1 MNKKLE
7 QKYEKIINNNDIYVK
22 LNDVLNIIIKNGSEA
37 KLKFDKI
44 NEVEYKSDLDKLE
57 DLSKEMGKIANTSVL
72 VETIIQEFG
81 EKINIDIKEK
91 NNDCK

>member
-1 MNKKLE
+1 MNKELE
-7 QKYEKIINNNDIYVK
+7 QKYQKIINNNDIYVK

-44 NEVEYKSDLDKLE
+44 NKTEYKSDLDKLE
-57 DLSKEMGKIANTSVL
+57 DLSKEMGKIANTPIL
-72 VETIIQEFG
+72 VETIIQELG

-91 NNDCK
+91 K